1 MSTNQSACEVWS
13 FMNFQE
19 YNDVHTVVP
28 VYTSNVGGQQM
39 AVIHNGHS
47 DWVLT
52 VGAGETYNVTHHEWF
67 SSCLTAAYW
76 FLVSQL
82 GLDAVDEI
90 ANEWSAN

>member
-19 YNDVHTVVP
+19 YNNVH
-28 VYTSNVGGQQM
+28 
-39 AVIHNGHS
+39 
-47 DWVLT
+47 T